1 MECYSVETIPNEM
14 LETHA
19 GYAFSDKLSG
29 KDEPETFG
37 SRNIS
42 HGAVYLVV
50 AFGKKNKIERGCEVW
65 KRSDMSRLVKGR
77 FSSPHNSLSA
87 LFMSLVTGV
96 VLSACSA
103 GPDFRRPDAPGVK
116 AYTLTEL
123 PAQTAASPV
132 MGGEAQRFQF
142 GQDIPAEWWSLF
154 HSEALNEVIRQALA
168 SSPTLDSAKAALR
181 RAQENLNAQAGATLF
196 PKVDAFL
203 SAGRQKFSPSA
214 FGQTAPGS
222 VFNLYN
228 ASVSVSYSLDFSGGL
243 RRELESLQAEA
254 DFQGFQLQGTYLAL
268 TSNIV
273 TAAVKEA
280 SLRAQIRA
288 TQEILSIL
296 EKELKLVER
305 QFEIGSASRSAVLAQ
320 QAQLAGIRA
329 SLPPLEKDLALTR
342 HRLATLSGVAPGEA
356 VLPEFELEGF
366 ALPEDLPVSLPSS
379 LVRQRP
385 DIMASEALL
394 HAASAQVGVATADLY
409 PKITLTGS
417 YGYESTKLGGLFD
430 SGANIWSIAA
440 GLTQPVFHGG
450 ELNAKRRAAIAAYDQ
465 AGAAYRET
473 VLLAFRDIADVL
485 RALEFDAATLKAQGD
500 AAEAAR
506 RSLELTQRQFELGA
520 VGYPSLFNADRQYL
534 QARINLVQAQAA
546 RYSDTAALFQALGGP
561 WWKGGDKP

>member
-1 MECYSVETIPNEM
+1 
-14 LETHA
+14 
-19 GYAFSDKLSG
+19 
-29 KDEPETFG
+29 
-37 SRNIS
+37 
-42 HGAVYLVV
+42 
-50 AFGKKNKIERGCEVW
+50 
-65 KRSDMSRLVKGR
+65 MSRLVKV
-77 FSSPHNSLSA
+77 FVSPLPHGSLSA
-87 LFMSLVTGV
+87 LIISSVTGV

-103 GPDFRRPDAPGVK
+103 GPDFRRPDAPGVET
-116 AYTLTEL
+116 YTLTEL

-132 MGGEAQRFQF
+132 MGGQAQRFQF

-181 RAQENLNAQAGATLF
+181 RAQEDLNAQAGATLY

-228 ASVSVSYSLDFSGGL
+228 ASASVSYSLDLSGGL

-342 HRLATLSGVAPGEA
+342 PRLATLSGG
-356 VLPEFELEGF
+356 
-366 ALPEDLPVSLPSS
+366 
-379 LVRQRP
+379 
-385 DIMASEALL
+385 
-394 HAASAQVGVATADLY
+394 
-409 PKITLTGS
+409 
-417 YGYESTKLGGLFD
+417 
-430 SGANIWSIAA
+430 
-440 GLTQPVFHGG
+440 
-450 ELNAKRRAAIAAYDQ
+450 
-465 AGAAYRET
+465 
-473 VLLAFRDIADVL
+473 
-485 RALEFDAATLKAQGD
+485 
-500 AAEAAR
+500 
-506 RSLELTQRQFELGA
+506 
-520 VGYPSLFNADRQYL
+520 
-534 QARINLVQAQAA
+534 
-546 RYSDTAALFQALGGP
+546 
-561 WWKGGDKP
+561 

>member
-1 MECYSVETIPNEM
+1 M
-14 LETHA
+14 
-19 GYAFSDKLSG
+19 
-29 KDEPETFG
+29 
-37 SRNIS
+37 
-42 HGAVYLVV
+42 
-50 AFGKKNKIERGCEVW
+50 
-65 KRSDMSRLVKGR
+65 KGR
-77 FSSPHNSLSA
+77 FSRLPHAGLPA
-87 LFMSLVTGV
+87 LVILLVTGV

-116 AYTLTEL
+116 TYTPAEL
-123 PAQTAASPV
+123 PAQTVASPV

-203 SAGRQKFSPSA
+203 SAGRQKFSPST
-214 FGQTAPGS
+214 FGQSGPGS

-228 ASVSVSYSLDFSGGL
+228 ASVSVSYSLDISGGL
-243 RRELESLQAEA
+243 RRELEALQAEA
-254 DFQGFQLQGTYLAL
+254 DYRGFQLQGTYLAL

-288 TQEILSIL
+288 VREILSIQ
-296 EKELKLVER
+296 EKELQLVER
-305 QFEIGSASRSAVLAQ
+305 QFEIGSVSRSDVLAQ
-320 QAQLAGIRA
+320 QTQLAETRA
-329 SLPPLEKDLALTR
+329 TLPPLEKDLALTR
-342 HRLATLSGVAPGEA
+342 HQLAVLSGAAPGEA
-356 VLPEFELEGF
+356 ALPEFKLEGF
-366 ALPEDLPVSLPSS
+366 VLPKDLPVSLPSS

-409 PKITLTGS
+409 PKVTLTGN
-417 YGYESTKLGGLFD
+417 YGYESTKLGDLFD
-430 SGANIWSIAA
+430 SGTNIWSIAA
-440 GLTQPVFHGG
+440 GLTQPIFHGG
-450 ELNAKRRAAIAAYDQ
+450 ELNARRRAAIAAYDQ
-465 AGAAYRET
+465 AAAVYQET
-473 VLLAFRDIADVL
+473 VLLAFQGVADVL
-485 RALEFDAATLKAQGD
+485 RALEFDAAALKAQSD

-520 VGYPSLFNADRQYL
+520 VGYISLFNADRQYL
-534 QARINLVQAQAA
+534 RTRINLVQAQAA
-546 RYSDTAALFQALGGP
+546 RYSDTAALFHALGGP
-561 WWKGGDKP
+561 WWKGADKP